1 MKIFGIV
8 RRQESNEVRGGVLM
22 RRYYRRGHRRGRY
35 YRRGPSFGGD
45 SATGC
50 FVYFLLGIIAMP
62 LLGLY
67 LMLKKDASDN
77 THVLGGVL
85 LIVGIIIWIAI
96 AVHSGS

>member
-1 MKIFGIV
+1 MQGTQKVQIQNKRV
-8 RRQESNEVRGGVLM
+8 RYEFELKRNLTVL
-22 RRYYRRGHRRGRY
+22 R
-35 YRRGPSFGGD
+35 GD

-50 FVYFLLGIIAMP
+50 LVYFLLGIIAMP

>member
-1 MKIFGIV
+1 
-8 RRQESNEVRGGVLM
+8 M

-50 FVYFLLGIIAMP
+50 LVYFLLGIIAMP